1 MQQATPN
8 AGPLRRHLEELL
20 RHRSLVLALSG
31 RELKGRYRGSVL
43 GFLWTFLNPLLLL
56 SVYALVFSVY
66 FRVQMENYAVFMFTG
81 LLSWIF
87 FSSALME
94 GAGAISDGG
103 SLVTKVLFPQ
113 QVLPTVKVT
122 ANFVNYLLSLPI
134 LFAFM
139 LINGVP
145 LTVHALAFFP
155 IAAVHI
161 LFTFGLVLILAAGN
175 VFMRDTRHILA
186 NILTLWF
193 FLTPILYPL
202 SQVPG
207 QYRFLVYLNPAAI
220 FTLSY
225 HDAFFWGRWP
235 QWDLLGIMLAISLAL
250 VVAAVMIFE
259 HYKEYFAE
267 KI

>member
-1 MQQATPN
+1 M
-8 AGPLRRHLEELL
+8 AGTRQRNIFARFFAELL
-20 RHRSLVLALSG
+20 RHQALVAALTG

-81 LLSWIF
+81 LLPWIF
-87 FSSALME
+87 FSSSLME
-94 GAGAISDGG
+94 GAGAVSDGG

-113 QVLPTVKVT
+113 QVLPAVKVM

-134 LFAFM
+134 LFGFM
-139 LINGVP
+139 LLNGVP
-145 LTVHALAFFP
+145 ITIHALAFIP
-155 IAAVHI
+155 VALVHI
-161 LFTFGLVLILAAGN
+161 VFVFGLTLILATAN
-175 VFMRDTRHILA
+175 VFMRDTRHILG
-186 NILTLWF
+186 NVLTLWF

-202 SQVPG
+202 TQVPG
-207 QYRFLVYLNPAAI
+207 QYRFLVYLNPAAV
-220 FTLSY
+220 FSLAY
-225 HDAFFWGRWP
+225 HDLFFWGRWP
-235 QWDLLGIMLAISLAL
+235 RWDLLGLLLAAGLVMLLVAI
-250 VVAAVMIFE
+250 VIFE

>member
-1 MQQATPN
+1 
-8 AGPLRRHLEELL
+8 
-20 RHRSLVLALSG
+20 
-31 RELKGRYRGSVL
+31 
-43 GFLWTFLNPLLLL
+43 
-56 SVYALVFSVY
+56 
-66 FRVQMENYAVFMFTG
+66 MFTG

-87 FSSALME
+87 VSSSLME
-94 GAGAISDGG
+94 GAGAVSDGG

-113 QVLPTVKVT
+113 QVLPTVKIT

-134 LFAFM
+134 LFIFM

-145 LTVHALAFFP
+145 LTAHALAFLP
-155 IAAVHI
+155 VAAVHI
-161 LFTFGLVLILAAGN
+161 LFTYGLVLILSAAN

-202 SQVPG
+202 TQVPEA
-207 QYRFLVYLNPAAI
+207 YRFLIYFNPAAI

-225 HDAFFWGRWP
+225 HDIFFWGRWP
-235 QWDLLGIMLAISLAL
+235 QWELLGIMLAIGLAL
-250 VVAAVMIFE
+250 VVVAVVIFE